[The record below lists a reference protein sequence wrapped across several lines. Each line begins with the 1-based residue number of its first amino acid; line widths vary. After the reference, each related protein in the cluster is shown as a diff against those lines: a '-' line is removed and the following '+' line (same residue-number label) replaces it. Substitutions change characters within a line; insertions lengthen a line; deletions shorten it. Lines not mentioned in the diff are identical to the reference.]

1 MDDLIIKEKK
11 ILTLFEEYGG
21 SSKSLSDL
29 EIGALAD
36 YIVTEGI
43 NYNTIP
49 DTLKFNTK
57 LATQCKQRGLILP
70 DIVMYYCFN

>member
-1 MDDLIIKEKK
+1 MDDLIINAKK

-36 YIVTEGI
+36 YIISEGI

>member
-1 MDDLIIKEKK
+1 MDDLIINAKK

-29 EIGALAD
+29 EISALAD

-49 DTLKFNTK
+49 DTLKFNTR

>member
-1 MDDLIIKEKK
+1 MDDLIINAKK

-21 SSKSLSDL
+21 SSKSLSDF
-29 EIGALAD
+29 EISALAD
-36 YIVTEGI
+36 YIIAEGI

-49 DTLKFNTK
+49 DTLKFNTR